1 MKYKLIFFAACF
13 LYALWGMAGVMELD
27 VTRHGAVGDGKTL
40 NTGSLQGAIDGLH
53 ARGGGVLRFPA
64 GRYLTGSLRLKS
76 GVTLYLE
83 EGAVLLGSTSPYD
96 YPKFSTEKELKVN
109 NDHFDQAL
117 IYADALQYVSQASQH
132 ASQAVVYQRLS

>member
-64 GRYLTGSLRLKS
+64 GRYLCLAGEHFALRLSEVQYGKR
-76 GVTLYLE
+76 T
-83 EGAVLLGSTSPYD
+83 EG
-96 YPKFSTEKELKVN
+96 E
-109 NDHFDQAL
+109 Q
-117 IYADALQYVSQASQH
+117 
-132 ASQAVVYQRLS
+132 